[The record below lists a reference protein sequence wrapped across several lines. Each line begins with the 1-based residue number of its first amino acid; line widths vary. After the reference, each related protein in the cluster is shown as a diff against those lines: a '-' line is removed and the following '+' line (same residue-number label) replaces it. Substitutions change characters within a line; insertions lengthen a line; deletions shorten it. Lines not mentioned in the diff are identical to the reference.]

1 MDFKEIIKYALYI
14 GGFYLIL
21 WFCRNWIRE
30 GIEKYKH
37 RKHIKENDSEP
48 DCIFCRKDFEK
59 KKRKLEME
67 KQQKELEKGGD

>member
-14 GGFYLIL
+14 GGFCLIL

-48 DCIFCRKDFEK
+48 DCIFVVKIL
-59 KKRKLEME
+59 KRRNVN
-67 KQQKELEKGGD
+67 

>member
-14 GGFYLIL
+14 GGFCLIL
-21 WFCRNWIRE
+21 WFCRNWIHE
-30 GIEKYKH
+30 GIQKFKH
-37 RKHIKENDSEP
+37 KKHVKEKENDP
-48 DCIFCRKDFEK
+48 DCTFCRKDFEK

>member
-14 GGFYLIL
+14 GGFCLIL

-48 DCIFCRKDFEK
+48 DCI
-59 KKRKLEME
+59 LEW
-67 KQQKELEKGGD
+67 QPFLGLFFGRHLFLIINWS